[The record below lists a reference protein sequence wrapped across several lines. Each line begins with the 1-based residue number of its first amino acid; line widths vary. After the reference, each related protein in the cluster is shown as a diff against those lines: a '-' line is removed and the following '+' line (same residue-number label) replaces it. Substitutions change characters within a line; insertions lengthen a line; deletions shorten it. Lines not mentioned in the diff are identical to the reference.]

1 MSTPF
6 QNRLVGTIIVTA
18 AIVIFLPGILDGEKK
33 SYQSDFDNIPETP
46 TFTGK
51 VSANNFPES
60 LKPKTEKEQFS
71 EEIAQDD
78 KLSAD
83 IVSVQPQPVEK
94 IQAADEMAL
103 NKNNVPKEKHPVVI
117 VKQAPKVLPLKGNVN
132 EAWVIQL
139 GSFKN
144 KKNVE
149 QLVQKLKKNGYVVF
163 TKPIQTKK
171 GSLIKVFVGPELIKS
186 SMTKKLPHLNS
197 ITGVEG
203 KVANF
208 NPTK

>member
-1 MSTPF
+1 LSTPF

-51 VSANNFPES
+51 VAANKFPES
-60 LKPKTEKEQFS
+60 LKPKAEKKQFS
-71 EEIAQDD
+71 KDIAQDD

-103 NKNNVPKEKHPVVI
+103 NKNNVPKEKVFDLNSRIAKGSTDVWG
-117 VKQAPKVLPLKGNVN
+117 VLKGKLE
-132 EAWVIQL
+132 EAVDAGL
-139 GSFKN
+139 
-144 KKNVE
+144 
-149 QLVQKLKKNGYVVF
+149 LK
-163 TKPIQTKK
+163 
-171 GSLIKVFVGPELIKS
+171 
-186 SMTKKLPHLNS
+186 
-197 ITGVEG
+197 
-203 KVANF
+203 
-208 NPTK
+208 

>member
-1 MSTPF
+1 LSTPF

-83 IVSVQPQPVEK
+83 IVSVQSQPVEK
-94 IQAADEMAL
+94 IQTVD
-103 NKNNVPKEKHPVVI
+103 
-117 VKQAPKVLPLKGNVN
+117 
-132 EAWVIQL
+132 
-139 GSFKN
+139 
-144 KKNVE
+144 
-149 QLVQKLKKNGYVVF
+149 
-163 TKPIQTKK
+163 
-171 GSLIKVFVGPELIKS
+171 
-186 SMTKKLPHLNS
+186 
-197 ITGVEG
+197 
-203 KVANF
+203 
-208 NPTK
+208 